1 MTVEKSETEDETG
14 LQSPEAS
21 REERKQD
28 EQVSDVLEKTAGEE
42 LRSSSDLPNPLPMFP
57 LGSVLFPGQI
67 LPLHVF
73 EPRYKEMMAHC
84 LGEDDAGDKL
94 FGVVLIERGSEVGGG
109 DVRTDVGTVARIVS
123 HRLLDGGRMAV
134 LAVGKRRIKISEWL
148 EDAPYPQAIVET
160 WPCEDKESLAG
171 SANQSRVVAKEE
183 VAREEVAGEKVAGE
197 EEASPAISKTDL
209 FASAEAAVR
218 RVWALRR
225 EMGATDP
232 EPAEEFP
239 RTSVG
244 SYGLAARIPLQQ
256 FDRQK
261 LLAAPS
267 IAQRLSLLEEI
278 LTDHE
283 ELLLARLS
291 SR

>member
-1 MTVEKSETEDETG
+1 MTVEKSETENDI
-14 LQSPEAS
+14 
-21 REERKQD
+21 
-28 EQVSDVLEKTAGEE
+28 E
-42 LRSSSDLPNPLPMFP
+42 LSDLPNPLPMFP

-67 LPLHVF
+67 LPLHIF
-73 EPRYKEMMAHC
+73 ETRYMEMMAHC
-84 LGEDDAGDKL
+84 LGEDDEGDKL

-109 DVRTDVGTVARIVS
+109 DVRTNVGTAARIVS
-123 HRLLDGGRMAV
+123 HRSLDGGRMAV
-134 LAVGKRRIKISEWL
+134 LAVGERRMRVSEWL
-148 EDAPYPQAIVET
+148 EDDPYPQAEAEV
-160 WPCEDKESLAG
+160 WPCEGKSALAK
-171 SANQSRVVAKEE
+171 AA
-183 VAREEVAGEKVAGE
+183 
-197 EEASPAISKTDL
+197 DL

-244 SYGLAARIPLQQ
+244 SFGLAARIPLQQ

-267 IAQRLSLLEEI
+267 VAERLRLLEEL
-278 LTDHE
+278 LTEHE

-291 SR
+291 TG

>member
-1 MTVEKSETEDETG
+1 MTTEKSETEDETG
-14 LQSPEAS
+14 L
-21 REERKQD
+21 
-28 EQVSDVLEKTAGEE
+28 
-42 LRSSSDLPNPLPMFP
+42 SDLPNPLPMFP

-73 EPRYKEMMAHC
+73 EPRYKEMMAYC

-134 LAVGKRRIKISEWL
+134 LAVGERRIKISEWL
-148 EDAPYPQAIVET
+148 EDDPYPQAIAET
-160 WPCEDKESLAG
+160 WPCEDKESHAD
-171 SANQSRVVAKEE
+171 SASQSRA
-183 VAREEVAGEKVAGE
+183 VAREEVAGEE
-197 EEASPAISKTDL
+197 IEEASAAISKTGL

-225 EMGATDP
+225 EMGSADP

-267 IAQRLSLLEEI
+267 IAERLSLLEEL

>member
-1 MTVEKSETEDETG
+1 MTAEKSETENETG
-14 LQSPEAS
+14 L
-21 REERKQD
+21 
-28 EQVSDVLEKTAGEE
+28 SDM
-42 LRSSSDLPNPLPMFP
+42 PNPLPMFP

-84 LGEDDAGDKL
+84 LGEDDVGDKL

-134 LAVGKRRIKISEWL
+134 LAVGERRIKISEWL
-148 EDAPYPQAIVET
+148 EDDPYPQAIAET
-160 WPCEDKESLAG
+160 WPCEDKADATETVSEM
-171 SANQSRVVAKEE
+171 V
-183 VAREEVAGEKVAGE
+183 
-197 EEASPAISKTDL
+197 DL

-239 RTSVG
+239 RTSMG
-244 SYGLAARIPLQQ
+244 SYGLATHIPLQQ

-267 IAQRLSLLEEI
+267 VAERLSLLEE
-278 LTDHE
+278 LLADHE

-291 SR
+291 AS

>member
-1 MTVEKSETEDETG
+1 MTFEKSETEDETG
-14 LQSPEAS
+14 QQSAEPS
-21 REERKQD
+21 REECKQD
-28 EQVSDVLEKTAGEE
+28 EQVSGALEKTADEE
-42 LRSSSDLPNPLPMFP
+42 SRSSSDLPNPLPMFP

-73 EPRYKEMMAHC
+73 EPRYREMMAHC

-134 LAVGKRRIKISEWL
+134 LAVGEQRIKISEWL
-148 EDAPYPQAIVET
+148 EDAPYPQASADT
-160 WPCEDKESLAG
+160 WPCEDKASLAG
-171 SANQSRVVAKEE
+171 SANQSRVVA
-183 VAREEVAGEKVAGE
+183 REEIAGEDETSA
-197 EEASPAISKTDL
+197 AISKTGL
-209 FASAEAAVR
+209 FASAEAVVR

-267 IAQRLSLLEEI
+267 IADRLSLLEEI

>member
-1 MTVEKSETEDETG
+1 MTVEKSDTEDET
-14 LQSPEAS
+14 
-21 REERKQD
+21 
-28 EQVSDVLEKTAGEE
+28 E
-42 LRSSSDLPNPLPMFP
+42 LYNLPNPLPMFP

-67 LPLHVF
+67 LPLLVF

-84 LGEDDAGDKL
+84 LGEDGAGDKL

-123 HRLLDGGRMAV
+123 HRFLDGGRMAV
-134 LAVGKRRIKISEWL
+134 LAVGERRIKISEWL
-148 EDAPYPQAIVET
+148 EDAPYPQAIVEI
-160 WPCEDKESLAG
+160 WPCEDKESLAS
-171 SANQSRVVAKEE
+171 SANQSRVVA
-183 VAREEVAGEKVAGE
+183 REEVAGEEVSGEDEAG
-197 EEASPAISKTDL
+197 AAISKTDL
-209 FASAEAAVR
+209 FVSAEAVVR

-225 EMGATDP
+225 EMGAADP

-267 IAQRLSLLEEI
+267 VAERLSLLEEI

>member
-1 MTVEKSETEDETG
+1 MTVEKSDTEDAT
-14 LQSPEAS
+14 
-21 REERKQD
+21 
-28 EQVSDVLEKTAGEE
+28 E
-42 LRSSSDLPNPLPMFP
+42 LSHLPNPLPMFP

-134 LAVGKRRIKISEWL
+134 LAVGERRIKISEWL
-148 EDAPYPQAIVET
+148 EDAPYPQAIAET
-160 WPCEDKESLAG
+160 WPCEDKESFAG

-183 VAREEVAGEKVAGE
+183 VAKEEVARE
-197 EEASPAISKTDL
+197 EIDEASAAISETDL

-267 IAQRLSLLEEI
+267 IAERLSLLEEL

>member
-1 MTVEKSETEDETG
+1 
-14 LQSPEAS
+14 
-21 REERKQD
+21 
-28 EQVSDVLEKTAGEE
+28 
-42 LRSSSDLPNPLPMFP
+42 
-57 LGSVLFPGQI
+57 
-67 LPLHVF
+67 
-73 EPRYKEMMAHC
+73 
-84 LGEDDAGDKL
+84 
-94 FGVVLIERGSEVGGG
+94 
-109 DVRTDVGTVARIVS
+109 
-123 HRLLDGGRMAV
+123 MAV
-134 LAVGKRRIKISEWL
+134 LAVGERRIKISEWL
-148 EDAPYPQAIVET
+148 EDDPYPQAIADT
-160 WPCEDKESLAG
+160 WPCED
-171 SANQSRVVAKEE
+171 
-183 VAREEVAGEKVAGE
+183 VAREEVAEEKID
-197 EEASPAISKTDL
+197 EASAAISKTDL

-256 FDRQK
+256 LDRQK

-267 IAQRLSLLEEI
+267 VTERLSLLEEI

-291 SR
+291 NR

>member
-14 LQSPEAS
+14 QQSAEPS
-21 REERKQD
+21 REEHKQD
-28 EQVSDVLEKTAGEE
+28 EQVSGALEKTADEE
-42 LRSSSDLPNPLPMFP
+42 SRSSSDLPNPLPMFP

-67 LPLHVF
+67 LPLHIF

-134 LAVGKRRIKISEWL
+134 LAVGERRIKISEWL
-148 EDAPYPQAIVET
+148 EDDPYPQAIAET
-160 WPCEDKESLAG
+160 WPCED
-171 SANQSRVVAKEE
+171 
-183 VAREEVAGEKVAGE
+183 VAREEIAGED
-197 EEASPAISKTDL
+197 EASAAISKTDL

-267 IAQRLSLLEEI
+267 VAERLSLLEEI

-291 SR
+291 TS

>member
-14 LQSPEAS
+14 QQSAEAS

-28 EQVSDVLEKTAGEE
+28 EQVSGALEKTADEE
-42 LRSSSDLPNPLPMFP
+42 SRSSSDLPNPLPMFP

-134 LAVGKRRIKISEWL
+134 LAVGERRIKISEWL
-148 EDAPYPQAIVET
+148 EDDPYPQAIADT

-171 SANQSRVVAKEE
+171 SANQSRLTAG
-183 VAREEVAGEKVAGE
+183 EEVAGEEIDETSA
-197 EEASPAISKTDL
+197 AISKAGL
-209 FASAEAAVR
+209 FASAEAVVR

-225 EMGATDP
+225 EMGAADP

-267 IAQRLSLLEEI
+267 VAERLSLLEEI

-291 SR
+291 TS

>member
-1 MTVEKSETEDETG
+1 MTVEKSETENDI
-14 LQSPEAS
+14 
-21 REERKQD
+21 
-28 EQVSDVLEKTAGEE
+28 E
-42 LRSSSDLPNPLPMFP
+42 LSDLPNPLPMFP

-67 LPLHVF
+67 LPLHIF
-73 EPRYKEMMAHC
+73 EPRYMEMITHC
-84 LGEDDAGDKL
+84 LGEGDEGDKL

-109 DVRTDVGTVARIVS
+109 DVRTNVGTAARIVS
-123 HRLLDGGRMAV
+123 HRSLDGGRMAV
-134 LAVGKRRIKISEWL
+134 LAVGERRMRVSEWL
-148 EDAPYPQAIVET
+148 EDDPYPQAVAEV
-160 WPCEDKESLAG
+160 WPCEDKA
-171 SANQSRVVAKEE
+171 VVAQADAAEPN
-183 VAREEVAGEKVAGE
+183 
-197 EEASPAISKTDL
+197 SSKIADL

-244 SYGLAARIPLQQ
+244 SFGLAARIPLQQ

-267 IAQRLSLLEEI
+267 VAERLSLLEEL

-291 SR
+291 TR

>member
-1 MTVEKSETEDETG
+1 MTVEKSETEDET
-14 LQSPEAS
+14 
-21 REERKQD
+21 
-28 EQVSDVLEKTAGEE
+28 E
-42 LRSSSDLPNPLPMFP
+42 LSDLPNPLPMFP

-134 LAVGKRRIKISEWL
+134 LAVGERRIKISEWL
-148 EDAPYPQAIVET
+148 EDDPYPQAIADT
-160 WPCEDKESLAG
+160 WPCED
-171 SANQSRVVAKEE
+171 
-183 VAREEVAGEKVAGE
+183 VAGE
-197 EEASPAISKTDL
+197 EIDETSSAISKAGL

-225 EMGATDP
+225 EMGAADP

-267 IAQRLSLLEEI
+267 IAERLSLLEEI

-291 SR
+291 TS

>member
-1 MTVEKSETEDETG
+1 MTVEKSEAENDI
-14 LQSPEAS
+14 
-21 REERKQD
+21 
-28 EQVSDVLEKTAGEE
+28 E
-42 LRSSSDLPNPLPMFP
+42 LSDLPNPLPMFP

-67 LPLHVF
+67 LPLHIF
-73 EPRYKEMMAHC
+73 EPRYMEMMTHC
-84 LGEDDAGDKL
+84 LGEDDEGDKL

-109 DVRTDVGTVARIVS
+109 DVRTNVGTVARIVS
-123 HRLLDGGRMAV
+123 HRSLDGGRMAV
-134 LAVGKRRIKISEWL
+134 LAVGERRMRVSEWL
-148 EDAPYPQAIVET
+148 EDAPYPQAVAEV
-160 WPCEDKESLAG
+160 WPCEDKSALAET
-171 SANQSRVVAKEE
+171 A
-183 VAREEVAGEKVAGE
+183 
-197 EEASPAISKTDL
+197 DL

-232 EPAEEFP
+232 EPSEEFP

-244 SYGLAARIPLQQ
+244 SFGLAARIPLQQ

-267 IAQRLSLLEEI
+267 VAERLSLLEEL

-291 SR
+291 TG